1 MVGIIGESLKRK
13 SCRRHTWG
21 RLPTDTRSGL
31 VQLWTY
37 TDIVDASGNSQ
48 WACSGLISCGYRRR
62 EWQLALGL
70 LSFKPMRRS
79 STRVATRSGLAR
91 FWIHA
96 EIDDVSGN
104 SQWACSPLD
113 CYGYHRRGWQ
123 LAVALLSVWS
133 HADADDV
140 SRN

>member
-1 MVGIIGESLKRK
+1 MVGIIGENLERK
-13 SCRRHTWG
+13 SCRRNTWG

-70 LSFKPMRRS
+70 LSFKLMRRS

-104 SQWACSPLD
+104 SQWACSALD
-113 CYGYHRRGWQ
+113 GMDI
-123 LAVALLSVWS
+123 V
-133 HADADDV
+133 DADGNSQWPCSV
-140 SRN
+140 SGAMRMPTT